1 MNIIV
6 IGTGMYVT
14 GRGTDGYGTILPA
27 IIEYIRAYEGIDKI
41 SMVGS
46 NGKHSLAALKKLKLL
61 FNKSGVSCPIEIFP
75 KGNTIDS
82 NQYKHVLKGI
92 TKPACAI
99 IAVPDHLHYKIA
111 NDCLKRGL
119 HTLVVKP
126 LTATVKEANKLI
138 NIAQENDAYGVVEF
152 HKRWDRQNLLLRD
165 TFLNGKIGKPLYTWT
180 EYSQRKSIP
189 INVLKSWVEQ
199 TNIFQYLGVHYI
211 DIVRFITQ
219 ALPKR
224 VMAIGQKTWLLNL
237 GIDNYDAIQ
246 CIVEWEM
253 PDGLLFSQTLLVN
266 WIDPETSNA
275 MSNQNIKFVGTK
287 GRCEAD
293 QKNRGISFY
302 ADDSQIEAINPD
314 FCKSYKEN
322 GDKNTWKGYGIDS
335 ITSFLLDVRSII
347 KEGKK
352 PIDFEGLRPTFKE
365 SLISTAV
372 IEAVNKSLTND
383 NRWNEINQSFLL

>member
-27 IIEYIRAYEGIDKI
+27 IVEYIRTCGGIDKI

-46 NGKHSLAALKKLKLL
+46 NGEHSIAALQKSKLL
-61 FNKSGVSCPIEIFP
+61 FDKSGVSCPIEIFP

-82 NQYKHVLKGI
+82 NQYKQVLQGI
-92 TKPACAI
+92 NKPACAI

-119 HTLVVKP
+119 HTLLVKP

-138 NIAQENDAYGVVEF
+138 NIAQENDAYGIVEF

-165 TFLNGKIGKPLYTWT
+165 IFHSGEIGKPLYTWT

-189 INVLKSWVEQ
+189 INVFKSWVEN

-224 VMAIGQKTWLLNL
+224 VMAIGQKSWLLNL

-246 CIVEWEM
+246 CIVEWKM

-266 WIDPETSNA
+266 WIDPETSSA

-293 QKNRGISFY
+293 QKDRGISFY
-302 ADDSQIEAINPD
+302 TDDNQIEYINPD
-314 FCKSYKEN
+314 FCRSYKEN
-322 GDKNTWKGYGIDS
+322 GGKILWKGYGIDS
-335 ITSFLLDVRSII
+335 ITSFLHDVRDII
-347 KEGKK
+347 KGGKK

-365 SLISTAV
+365 SLISTSV
-372 IEAVNKSLTND
+372 IEAVNVSLLN
-383 NRWNEINQSFLL
+383 NNNWIPVN

>member
-27 IIEYIRAYEGIDKI
+27 IIEYIRTCGGINKI

-46 NGKHSLAALKKLKLL
+46 NGEHSVAALQKSKLL
-61 FNKSGVSCPIEIFP
+61 FENSGVSCPIEIFP
-75 KGNTIDS
+75 KGNIIDP
-82 NQYKHVLKGI
+82 NQYKHVLQRI
-92 TKPACAI
+92 SKPSCVI
-99 IAVPDHLHYKIA
+99 IAVPDHLHYQIA

-119 HTLVVKP
+119 HTLIVKP

-138 NIAQENDAYGVVEF
+138 NSAKEHDAYGVVEF

-165 TFLNGKIGKPLYTWT
+165 IFRNGEIGKPLYTWT

-189 INVLKSWVEQ
+189 INVFKSWVEK

-237 GIDNYDAIQ
+237 D
-246 CIVEWEM
+246 IV
-253 PDGLLFSQTLLVN
+253 V
-266 WIDPETSNA
+266 
-275 MSNQNIKFVGTK
+275 
-287 GRCEAD
+287 
-293 QKNRGISFY
+293 
-302 ADDSQIEAINPD
+302 
-314 FCKSYKEN
+314 
-322 GDKNTWKGYGIDS
+322 
-335 ITSFLLDVRSII
+335 
-347 KEGKK
+347 
-352 PIDFEGLRPTFKE
+352 
-365 SLISTAV
+365 
-372 IEAVNKSLTND
+372 
-383 NRWNEINQSFLL
+383 